1 MEWYTRRVVRPISAR
16 ARPRPFS
23 LLEIAIAFALVGS
36 LLAVA
41 VPAVARNV
49 NASRLVEPVQG
60 LQRLGASAV
69 AYGRQQLEADA
80 GAPVFPPGA
89 PLTPRAVP
97 RGRCEV
103 DPPGTWDH
111 PTWNALDFRAAPEG
125 SPHCFSFA
133 FDSTSSPSKAA
144 TFRAHAHA
152 DLDGDGTTSTFEIG
166 GRYAPGDAH
175 GPQLDPGMFVDSEVE

>member
-1 MEWYTRRVVRPISAR
+1 MRPISAR

-23 LLEIAIAFALVGS
+23 LLEVAIAFALVGS

-60 LQRLGASAV
+60 LQRIGASAV
-69 AYGRQQLEADA
+69 AYGRQQVAADG
-80 GAPVFPPGA
+80 GAPAFPPSA
-89 PLTPRAVP
+89 PLTPKAVP

-111 PTWNALDFRAAPEG
+111 PTWSALAFRAAPEG
-125 SPHCFSFA
+125 TPHCFSFA
-133 FDSTSSPSKAA
+133 FDSSPSRPKEG
-144 TFRAHAHA
+144 FRAHAHA
-152 DLDGDGTTSTFEIG
+152 DLDGDGTTSTFELG
-166 GRYAPGDAH
+166 GRYVEGDPR
-175 GPQLDPGMFVDSEVE
+175 GPQVDPGMFVDSEVE